1 MGTKIKLVTASL
13 LLISTILSTQAC
25 AADAGDRLYKG
36 MPPEVEAMS
45 NPYVFED
52 KVVLKD
58 GKKLYRKNC
67 SNCHGPRG
75 NGKGPVGNSLEPKP
89 TSFLHVSYTATQ
101 PDQNFFWAVR
111 EGSPGT
117 AMPAFK
123 AQLKEDEIWKIVA
136 YLRYLPVRYASKVTM
151 R

>member
-1 MGTKIKLVTASL
+1 MGTKMKFLNAGLI
-13 LLISTILSTQAC
+13 LISTILSAQAG
-25 AADAGDRLYKG
+25 AADAGDRLYKA
-36 MPPEVEAMS
+36 MPPDVEAMS
-45 NPYVFED
+45 NPYIFED
-52 KVVLKD
+52 KIVLKE

-67 SNCHGPRG
+67 STCHGPRG
-75 NGKGPVGNSLEPKP
+75 NGKGPIGNSLEPKP
-89 TSFLHVSYTATQ
+89 TSFLHVSYTKQ
-101 PDQNFFWAVR
+101 LSDQHFFWAVR

-151 R
+151 K